1 MKDNICLNKYLL
13 LDQCSLLN
21 AEDPD
26 TLKAVLSTTSAIKS
40 IEDDPQIL
48 ITLKFNQK
56 VNIAYIQI
64 ESGNNSDVY
73 PANLKI
79 FNGRDDLDFDDVQ
92 DMKPTENF
100 ELLKNFGKPIKVNIP
115 RFKNINVI
123 TVRNL
128 IFIYNYSYF
137 FIIIMLHK

>member
-1 MKDNICLNKYLL
+1 M
-13 LDQCSLLN
+13 
-21 AEDPD
+21 
-26 TLKAVLSTTSAIKS
+26 
-40 IEDDPQIL
+40 
-48 ITLKFNQK
+48 
-56 VNIAYIQI
+56 
-64 ESGNNSDVY
+64 
-73 PANLKI
+73 KI

-128 IFIYNYSYF
+128 IFIYKYSYF